1 MIKTNIKP
9 NMHLER
15 QTLSEVHIFIG
26 IYFEEE
32 ADGLMKER
40 RGRACYCNS
49 SGCYCCVGCA
59 HEKEKSRKLIGK
71 YSKSK
76 AENFGFAFL
85 CVKRS
90 ATVL

>member
-1 MIKTNIKP
+1 
-9 NMHLER
+9 MHLER
-15 QTLSEVHIFIG
+15 QTLLKVHIFIG

-40 RGRACYCNS
+40 RGKACYYNS

-59 HEKEKSRKLIGK
+59 YEKEKSRKLIGK

-76 AENFGFAFL
+76 AEIFGFAFL
-85 CVKRS
+85 CVKKS